1 MIKFLTV
8 PVLIALLI
16 VSNLAEFAR
25 GMDASSFAPGHHF
38 AHCDHFRHRHH
49 FASFATAIGLGWK
62 SC

>member
-16 VSNLAEFAR
+16 VPNSATFAR
-25 GMDASSFAPGHHF
+25 GIGASSSAPGHHF
-38 AHCDHFRHRHH
+38 AHFDHFRHRHH